1 MSETIKKE
9 NKEHTLMLDNR
20 KKLSVTGVVEVVS
33 ATDKTIVAK
42 TIDKT
47 LFVVGTELRVSKLNL
62 EETLL
67 MVEGVVD
74 TIKYQG
80 QQTKGLLKR
89 VFR

>member
-20 KKLSVTGVVEVVS
+20 KKLSVTGVIEVVS

>member
-67 MVEGVVD
+67 IVEGVVD

>member
-1 MSETIKKE
+1 M
-9 NKEHTLMLDNR
+9 KEHTLMLDNR